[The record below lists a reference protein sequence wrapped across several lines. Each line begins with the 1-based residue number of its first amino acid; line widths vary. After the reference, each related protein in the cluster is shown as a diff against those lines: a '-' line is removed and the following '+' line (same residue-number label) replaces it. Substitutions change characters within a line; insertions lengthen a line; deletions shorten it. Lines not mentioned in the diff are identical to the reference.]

1 MNKLKQS
8 LIFLLFYTFLV
19 SNSANAQIKPTVV
32 ITGGSDESFTQK
44 LSKNLS
50 TILLEAN
57 RICKGTGEI
66 AEVKSYFTDIG
77 FNDFEDILNTNKPY
91 TLRKNY
97 NLNLNEIVGKG
108 LFEVRDIKVRINVE
122 DGDINPNK
130 YLVFTFNREGLVVNV
145 RFSLPKHNYLE
156 IIDDG
161 ATLKDTEQRK
171 IIVEFLENFGSAY
184 SKKDVEFLENVFSND
199 ALIIVG
205 SVTYRKPEFNDMA
218 KTANIY
224 PKKIVSYRQ
233 YNKFDYIN
241 KLRTYV
247 FPSNKYINIKFDDIQ
262 INKHRKMENV
272 FGIKLKQHWKAE
284 KYEDEGFL
292 FLTIYF
298 WEEINPMILVR
309 VWQDVDFTGD
319 FDVSIYDFDI
329 IE

>member
-1 MNKLKQS
+1 MIKLIRNNIFTNL
-8 LIFLLFYTFLV
+8 LILTALF
-19 SNSANAQIKPTVV
+19 AQIKPTVIV
-32 ITGGSDESFTQK
+32 TGGSDELFTKQ
-44 LSKNLS
+44 LSENLS

-57 RICKGTGEI
+57 RFSKGTGNI
-66 AEVKSYFTDIG
+66 FEVKSYFTDIG
-77 FNDFEDILNTNKPY
+77 FKDFEDILSTNKPY
-91 TLRKNY
+91 TLRKDY

-108 LFEVRDIKVRINVE
+108 LFEVREIKVRINVE
-122 DGDINPNK
+122 NGDINPNK
-130 YLVFTFNREGLVVNV
+130 YLVFTFNRNVLIVNV

-156 IIDDG
+156 LIDEG
-161 ATLKDTEQRK
+161 ISIQDTDKRK

-218 KTANIY
+218 KTINIQSE
-224 PKKIVSYRQ
+224 KIVTYRQ
-233 YNKFDYIN
+233 YNKIDYLN

-247 FPSNKYINIKFDDIQ
+247 FPSNKYIDIKFEDIQ
-262 INKHRKMENV
+262 INKHRKIDNV
-272 FGIKLKQHWKAE
+272 FGVKLKQHWKAE

-298 WEEINPMILVR
+298 WEEINPLILVR
-309 VWQDVDFTGD
+309 VWQDIDFSGD
-319 FDVSIYDFDI
+319 YDISIYDFDI